1 MPAVTASSSSSWPSS
16 GPQSDPPSDP
26 QSDPCSDP
34 HSGVF
39 SPPCAPG
46 DVIQGKYRV
55 EQLVGSGGMAWVFQ
69 ATHLALQHRVAL
81 KILRVDLAADNTEA
95 LARFE
100 REARA
105 AAAVSGEAT
114 ARVMDV
120 GALDDGSPFLVME
133 LLEGRDL
140 DSVVQ
145 ARPHLPIPTA
155 VNYVL
160 QACEGVAETHAAG
173 IVHRDIKPSNLF
185 ITHTTDGSIRIKLL
199 DFGISKI
206 TGALSDARVTVTQA
220 LVGSP
225 VYMSPEQMRSS
236 RDIDGRT
243 DIWSLGV
250 ILYELLAD
258 GCLPFEGHTLPA
270 ICAQV
275 LDSPPPPLRKIR
287 RDIPRSLEAVV
298 LRCLQKDPD
307 RRFQTVAD
315 LAEALA
321 PFGPADGPAR
331 ARRVRRILEGSGI
344 AQRPGGAS
352 PARSRSRGRLARGL
366 AVAAALGVGTAVF
379 MQHPSYGQST
389 MLAGRAWKGWTED
402 YFAHAIAAATQETSP
417 PAAPAPAPFEPVA
430 PVMAV
435 PASTALPEAP
445 SAPPSEPAVA
455 APLDPGGP
463 PRSAVQAPLPPA
475 SHVSATAQPEALP
488 SIDTLLAE
496 ARGETPS
503 SDTTTA
509 RARAQAAHR
518 AGSRKHF
525 VTEPVASPDPAP
537 PIVVPAHVTAAS
549 KVPDELTP
557 YDEPVPDLGKR
568 E

>member
-1 MPAVTASSSSSWPSS
+1 MPAVTASSSSSWPSA
-16 GPQSDPPSDP
+16 PQSDP
-26 QSDPCSDP
+26 QSDP

-81 KILRVDLAADNTEA
+81 KILRVDLASDNTEA

-114 ARVMDV
+114 AHVMDV

-173 IVHRDIKPSNLF
+173 VVHRDIKPSNLF
-185 ITHTTDGSIRIKLL
+185 VTHTNDGSIRIKLL

-258 GCLPFEGHTLPA
+258 GTLPFEAHTLPA

-287 RDIPRSLEAVV
+287 RDIPRALETVV

-321 PFGPADGPAR
+321 RFGPADGPAR
-331 ARRVRRILEGSGI
+331 ARRVRRILEGSGL
-344 AQRPGGAS
+344 AQRPAGGA
-352 PARSRSRGRLARGL
+352 PARSHSRGRLARGL
-366 AVAAALGVGTAVF
+366 AVAAVLGVGAAVF

-389 MLAGRAWKGWTED
+389 LLAGRAWKGWTQD
-402 YFAHAIAAATQETSP
+402 HFAQAVAAATQEMSP
-417 PAAPAPAPFEPVA
+417 PAPSEPAPTEPVA
-430 PVMAV
+430 PVMAGPAASAI
-435 PASTALPEAP
+435 PASTALSEAP
-445 SAPPSEPAVA
+445 IAPPTEPAAA
-455 APLDPGGP
+455 APSDPGGP
-463 PRSAVQAPLPPA
+463 PRSALPA
-475 SHVSATAQPEALP
+475 SLASVSHVSPAAQPEAQP
-488 SIDTLLAE
+488 SIDALLAE
-496 ARGETPS
+496 ARGDTS
-503 SDTTTA
+503 SPDPTTA